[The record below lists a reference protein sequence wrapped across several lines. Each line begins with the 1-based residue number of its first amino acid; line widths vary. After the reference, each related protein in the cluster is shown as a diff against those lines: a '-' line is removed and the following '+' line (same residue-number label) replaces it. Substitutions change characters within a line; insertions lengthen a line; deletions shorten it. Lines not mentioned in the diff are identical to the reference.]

1 MNEKLLEKKLREK
14 IKKMDGLALK
24 FIPFHFVGMPDR
36 LILLP
41 GARVYWV
48 ETKSTGKK
56 LRPIQETRQKQLKR
70 LGFKVY
76 KIDCQKDLDLFLKEV
91 QQ

>member
-1 MNEKLLEKKLREK
+1 MKEKLLEKKLREK
-14 IKKMDGLALK
+14 IKKMGGLALK